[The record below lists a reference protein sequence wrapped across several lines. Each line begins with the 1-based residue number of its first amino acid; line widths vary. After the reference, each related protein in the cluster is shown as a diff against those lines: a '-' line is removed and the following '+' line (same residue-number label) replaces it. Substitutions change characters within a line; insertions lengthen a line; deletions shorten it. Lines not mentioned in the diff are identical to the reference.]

1 MGCLQHV
8 KLTTGKPLR
17 LKGLRQGGQ
26 VASRLFHTQDKV
38 GSIPTP
44 ATNNYAM
51 VYLVIIG
58 ILSLAGALLI
68 LRYEQQQNTKEINK
82 LKEILCMKK

>member
-1 MGCLQHV
+1 M
-8 KLTTGKPLR
+8 R

-26 VASRLFHTQDKV
+26 VASRLAHNQDKV

-51 VYLVIIG
+51 LYLVIIAT
-58 ILSLAGALLI
+58 LSLAGALLI

-82 LKEILCMKK
+82 LKKTLCMKK